1 MIKIIGIA
9 MLVASAIATGSVM
22 ACQVKERVE
31 ELLYLK
37 KLMLIFKGELRYKNA
52 MLSEA
57 FMSVAMRAKAPYDS
71 LFRELSEATEDNHSM
86 TMSKVFEDKVDQ
98 VLGGNTFLNK
108 EDVTRLKELGDTMGY
123 QDQKMQLANIDLYV
137 DRLSQT
143 VDEEK
148 EKMSETM
155 KMYKTL
161 GVMAGIMIAIVLI

>member
-1 MIKIIGIA
+1 MTKFIGIA
-9 MLVASAIATGSVM
+9 MLVLAAIATGSIM
-22 ACQVKERVE
+22 ACRVKERVE
-31 ELLYLK
+31 ELIYLK
-37 KLMLIFKGELRYKNA
+37 KLMLMFKGELRYKNA

-57 FMSVAMRAKAPYDS
+57 FMSVAVRAKAPYDS
-71 LFRELSEATEDNHSM
+71 LFRELSEATEGNHSM
-86 TMSKVFEDKVDQ
+86 TMSKVFQGKVDE
-98 VLGGNTFLNK
+98 VLNGNTFLNK
-108 EDVTRLKELGDTMGY
+108 EDLARLKELGDTMGY

-155 KMYKTL
+155 KVYKTL

>member
-1 MIKIIGIA
+1 MPCCRRR
-9 MLVASAIATGSVM
+9 L
-22 ACQVKERVE
+22 C
-31 ELLYLK
+31 
-37 KLMLIFKGELRYKNA
+37 
-52 MLSEA
+52 
-57 FMSVAMRAKAPYDS
+57 
-71 LFRELSEATEDNHSM
+71 
-86 TMSKVFEDKVDQ
+86 
-98 VLGGNTFLNK
+98 LGGNTFLNK

-123 QDQKMQLANIDLYV
+123 QDQKMQLAKIDLYV